1 MEFHTIKS
9 VKTLSNMILEVE
21 FNNGINK
28 IYDIKKILNKYEVLK
43 KLENEK
49 IFNSVKVDKGGYGII
64 WDENIDLSSEE
75 IWNNGEEI

>member
-21 FNNGINK
+21 FNNGIHK

-49 IFNSVKVDKGGYGII
+49 IFNSVKVDNGGYGIV